1 MMRRV
6 VTIVVAIVLLLCAC
20 AAHAATETD
29 RLLTLA
35 RVWSTVKNLDPLFV
49 SSDVDWDAA
58 LIHAIPK
65 VRGATTDDE
74 FANAVGS
81 MLSELHD
88 PATRVERAKAKQKST
103 ADVKLFRWDDRDVL
117 VINAGPF
124 IAANDVN
131 DVYGLTQTV
140 ARELPK
146 ARAVVIDLRQPLDN
160 EGAGAMTSTHRAAT
174 TRDSRTSSGR
184 RSTAVPAATCRSA
197 LCS

>member
-103 ADVKLFRWDDRDVL
+103 ADVKLFR
-117 VINAGPF
+117 
-124 IAANDVN
+124 
-131 DVYGLTQTV
+131 
-140 ARELPK
+140 
-146 ARAVVIDLRQPLDN
+146 
-160 EGAGAMTSTHRAAT
+160 
-174 TRDSRTSSGR
+174 
-184 RSTAVPAATCRSA
+184 
-197 LCS
+197 

>member
-1 MMRRV
+1 MLSPA
-6 VTIVVAIVLLLCAC
+6 VAITIMVATVLLLCAC

-35 RVWSTVKNLDPLFV
+35 RVWSTVKYLDPLFV

-65 VRGATTDDE
+65 VRAAANDDE
-74 FANAVGS
+74 FANAVES

-131 DVYGLTQTV
+131 DVLQIGQGAFFFHDDTHSMQNSSPHGRNRCV
-140 ARELPK
+140 FSF
-146 ARAVVIDLRQPLDN
+146 LRQSKH
-160 EGAGAMTSTHRAAT
+160 STAF
-174 TRDSRTSSGR
+174 R
-184 RSTAVPAATCRSA
+184 RSSPC
-197 LCS
+197 